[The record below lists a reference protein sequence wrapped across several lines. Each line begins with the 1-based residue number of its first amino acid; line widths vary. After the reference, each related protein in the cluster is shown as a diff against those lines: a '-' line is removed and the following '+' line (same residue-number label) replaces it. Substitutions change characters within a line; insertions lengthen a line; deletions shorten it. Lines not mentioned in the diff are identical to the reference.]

1 MPRALHRK
9 VSAVVYFEDVS
20 TSARLPEL
28 EHRPGNVQLF
38 RFSAVTW
45 NAHRIHYD
53 AEYARSE
60 GYPDILVQSHLHGC
74 FLAQAA
80 LAWTGGSGVLRSFR
94 WENRH
99 YAVPGDVL
107 RCRGVITGKRDTG
120 DRAGLV
126 DLELTEVN
134 QDGRVCAPAW
144 ATVELPCRPSVREG
158 R

>member
-1 MPRALHRK
+1 M
-9 VSAVVYFEDVS
+9 VYFEDVS
-20 TSARLPEL
+20 TKDVLPEL
-28 EHRPGNVQLF
+28 ERRPGNVQLF

-99 YAVPGDVL
+99 YAVASDVL
-107 RCRGVITGKRDTG
+107 RCQGIVTGKRVAEDG
-120 DRAGLV
+120 ARLV
-126 DLELTEVN
+126 DLELSEVN

-144 ATVELPCRPSVREG
+144 ATVELPGRPADAPRTVT
-158 R
+158 

>member
-1 MPRALHRK
+1 MIF
-9 VSAVVYFEDVS
+9 FEDVS
-20 TSARLPEL
+20 PGDRLPTVER
-28 EHRPGNVQLF
+28 RPGNVQLF
-38 RFSAVTW
+38 RFSAATW

-53 AEYARSE
+53 REYARCE

-80 LAWTGGSGVLRSFR
+80 LDWTNGSGVLRRFR

-99 YAVPGDVL
+99 YAVPGDIL
-107 RCRGVITGKRDTG
+107 RCQGVIAGTRAG
-120 DRAGLV
+120 DDGAGLV

-144 ATVELPCRPSVREG
+144 ATVELPRRPPAAPETAL
-158 R
+158 